1 METKEKTFVR
11 LGFNK
16 KDTSE
21 LIDQVNILISSY
33 HVHYQKLRNFHWNV
47 TGKDFFDLHD
57 KFEELYNFSK
67 VNIDDLAERVRVFG
81 AFPTATLQEYLDS
94 SKIKEPEGVPSPDEM
109 VDHLLSDFEIL
120 LSQMINVLET
130 ANDIG
135 DVSTIDL
142 VNSMVK
148 QTEKYYWM
156 FTSWSDEK

>member
-21 LIDQVNILISSY
+21 LIDQINTLISSY

-94 SKIKEPEGVPSPDEM
+94 SKIKEPERVQSPDEM

-156 FTSWSDEK
+156 FTSWRDEK

>member
-1 METKEKTFVR
+1 METKEKTYAR

-21 LIDQVNILISSY
+21 IIEQINFLIASS

-47 TGKDFFDLHD
+47 TGRDFFDLHD
-57 KFEELYNFSK
+57 KFEELYNFTK

-81 AFPTATLQEYLDS
+81 AAPMATLAEYLNA
-94 SKIKEPEGVPSPDEM
+94 SKISEPTGTIMPESM
-109 VDHLLSDFEIL
+109 VDEILSDFEIL

-130 ANDIG
+130 ANDLG

-142 VNSMVK
+142 VNKMVK
-148 QTEKYYWM
+148 KTEKHYWM
-156 FTSWSDEK
+156 LTSWREG